1 MKHFKLKNFLFAIIA
16 TAALSSCHK
25 DKNDVTPTT
34 PTAQVA
40 GVYVL
45 NQGGSTGSITYYDYT
60 TKVTT
65 PDVFTTANGKGVG
78 NLPNDLK
85 IYGSKM
91 YIVVDKSKV
100 INVVNPKTAK
110 LITQISF
117 GDSEPRSIAF
127 YKNNAFV
134 TSYDGTVAVIDT
146 AALTISK
153 HITVGS
159 YPEQLVVSN
168 GKLYVANSGGLAV
181 TYDKTVSVID
191 LSTLAVTKTIN
202 VIINP
207 VAIAADNYGHVYVIS
222 NGDYN
227 TVLPGISIIDNTTDA
242 TISQT
247 TVDVGYG
254 SPFIVSGDNGYYLS
268 SGGKV
273 VVYNTKTQAISSA
286 NFITDGT
293 KVTTAYGLN
302 ANSTTGEVFVT
313 DAKDY
318 VSNGSLYAFD
328 KTGKIEY
335 TITVGINPANIV
347 FVNK

>member
-1 MKHFKLKNFLFAIIA
+1 MKHFKLKNLLFAIIA
-16 TAALSSCHK
+16 TAVLSSCHK

-45 NQGGSTGSITYYDYT
+45 NQGGDAGTITYYDYT

-65 PDVFTTANGKGVG
+65 PDIFTTANGKGVG
-78 NLPNDLK
+78 SIPNDLK

-91 YIVVDKSKV
+91 YIVVDLSKV
-100 INVVNPKTAK
+100 INVVDPKTAK
-110 LITQISF
+110 LIKQISF

-146 AALTISK
+146 AALTINK
-153 HITVGS
+153 RITVGS

-168 GKLYVANSGGLAV
+168 GKLYVANSGGLTV
-181 TYDKTVSVID
+181 TKDKTVSIID
-191 LSTLAVTKTIN
+191 LTTLTVTKTIN

-207 VAIAADNYGHVYVIS
+207 VAISADNYGHVYVIS

-227 TVLPGISIIDNTTDA
+227 TVLPGISIINNTTDV
-242 TISQT
+242 TTSQT

-254 SPFIVSGDNGYYLS
+254 SPYVVSGDNGYYLS
-268 SGGKV
+268 GTGKV
-273 VVYNTKTQAISSA
+273 VVYNTKTQAITSP

-293 KVTTAYGLN
+293 TLTAAYGLA
-302 ANSTTGEVFVT
+302 ANNTTGEVFVT

-318 VSNGSLYAFD
+318 QSNGTLYAFD
-328 KTGKIEY
+328 KTGKKEY

-347 FVNK
+347 FINK

>member
-1 MKHFKLKNFLFAIIA
+1 
-16 TAALSSCHK
+16 
-25 DKNDVTPTT
+25 
-34 PTAQVA
+34 
-40 GVYVL
+40 
-45 NQGGSTGSITYYDYT
+45 
-60 TKVTT
+60 
-65 PDVFTTANGKGVG
+65 
-78 NLPNDLK
+78 
-85 IYGSKM
+85 
-91 YIVVDKSKV
+91 
-100 INVVNPKTAK
+100 
-110 LITQISF
+110 
-117 GDSEPRSIAF
+117 
-127 YKNNAFV
+127 
-134 TSYDGTVAVIDT
+134 
-146 AALTISK
+146 
-153 HITVGS
+153 
-159 YPEQLVVSN
+159 VSN

-242 TISQT
+242 TTSQT